1 MRNYFSGFGSEGKNK
16 IITFARRRATFDV
29 EDNKKLPLIIKE
41 NREFFKQVWTRF
53 KASSVTT
60 GLKKNKLNCP
70 SALTNLGLRVIF
82 FF

>member
-60 GLKKNKLNCP
+60 GLKK
-70 SALTNLGLRVIF
+70 TN
-82 FF
+82 